1 MSFKLLSYGDG
12 GTSTRAGLLVCD
24 EVYDV
29 ARLLDCPGYAQVS
42 SILANWRVVGEQL
55 GLAAEAPP
63 EHCYVGSVSS
73 VKLAAPLEPVGA
85 IFCAAANFKD
95 HMLAM
100 AQKLGQPPEPDPR
113 ELDVKPYHFLKPTR
127 QTMVGPDAV
136 VQLPVYAQRIDWEAE
151 LVAVIGTVARNV
163 PVARALDH
171 VAGYTVGNDLSVRDR
186 AFMKRPN
193 VPEASLFKTDFIGM
207 KGFDQSCPIGPWIV
221 PAAAIG
227 EPQRLAIKLWLDD
240 ELMQDSSTANMVF
253 SVAEQIA
260 YLSERVTLLPGDIIM
275 TGTPAGTGAEQDRF
289 LRAGQTLRAW
299 VEHIGEL
306 RTFLA

>member
-1 MSFKLLSYGDG
+1 MSFKLLCYRDG
-12 GTSTRAGLLVCD
+12 GTSTRAGLLARD
-24 EVYDV
+24 EVFDV
-29 ARLLDCPGYAQVS
+29 ARLLDCAGYAQVS
-42 SILANWRVVGEQL
+42 RILEHWDVVGEQL
-55 GLAAEAPP
+55 RLGAEAPP
-63 EHCYVGSVSS
+63 EHCYVGSVST

-113 ELDVKPYHFLKPTR
+113 ELDVKPYHFLKPAR

-136 VQLPVYAQRIDWEAE
+136 VKLPAYAQRVNWEAE
-151 LVAVIGTVARNV
+151 LVAVIGSPARNV
-163 PVARALDH
+163 PVERALDC

-193 VPEASLFKTDFIGM
+193 VPDASLFKTDFIGM
-207 KGFDQSCPIGPWIV
+207 KGFDESCPIGPWIV

-240 ELMQDSSTANMVF
+240 ELMQDSSTSNMVF

-260 YLSERVTLLPGDIIM
+260 YLSERVTLLPGDIVM

-289 LRAGQTLRAW
+289 LRAGQTLRVW
-299 VEHIGEL
+299 IEHIGEL